1 MIHIE
6 NLSINIV
13 DAHNNNDVT
22 KENISFLTVAN

>member
-6 NLSINIV
+6 NLNINIV
-13 DAHNNNDVT
+13 DVHDNNDAT